1 MTDSANLK
9 SAGFDPAGKTVVVT
23 GAGNGIGA
31 GLAAAMAARG
41 ARVVVAD
48 LDAEGAHRTV
58 ATIVAAGGT
67 ALAVPGD
74 AASQEGVDALIAAA
88 REGYG
93 PIDAWFANAGVD
105 RGRGLEATDAEWDL
119 SWNVNVLA
127 HVHAARRLV
136 PEWIERGGGRFV
148 VTASAAGLLT
158 MLDAPAYSV
167 TKHGAVAFAEWLSA
181 TYRHRGV
188 VVQAVCPQGVQ
199 TRMLQ
204 QSGPLEELLSRD
216 SALTVEDVAVSV
228 EQALDGDDFLI
239 LPHAEVA
246 DYYRARA
253 GQTDRWLAGMN
264 KLQRRLETATEDS
277 AG

>member
-1 MTDSANLK
+1 MGA
-9 SAGFDPAGKTVVVT
+9 FDPADKTIVVT

-31 GLAAAMAARG
+31 GLATAMAARG

-48 LDAEGAHRTV
+48 LDAEGVARTV
-58 ATIVAAGGT
+58 ADIVAAGGT
-67 ALAVPGD
+67 AHPAPGD
-74 AASQEGVDALIAAA
+74 AASQEGVDALIATA
-88 REGYG
+88 REAYG

-105 RGRGLEATDAEWDL
+105 RGRGLEADDADWDL

-158 MLDAPAYSV
+158 MLGAPAYSV

-181 TYRHRGV
+181 TYRHRGI
-188 VVQAVCPQGVQ
+188 VVQAICPQGVQ

-204 QSGPLEELLSRD
+204 QSGPLEELLSHD
-216 SALTVEDVAVSV
+216 VALTVDDVAASV
-228 EQALDGDDFLI
+228 EKALEGDDFLI

-246 DYYRARA
+246 DYYAVRARA
-253 GQTDRWLAGMN
+253 TDRWLAGMN
-264 KLQRRLETATEDS
+264 KLQQRLDS
-277 AG
+277 AQ

>member
-1 MTDSANLK
+1 MT
-9 SAGFDPAGKTVVVT
+9 GFDPTGSTVVVT

-31 GLAAAMAARG
+31 ALATTMAAHG
-41 ARVVVAD
+41 ARTVVAD
-48 LDAEGAHRTV
+48 LDAAGAARTV
-58 ATIVAAGGT
+58 EAITAAGGT
-67 ALAVPGD
+67 ALGVPGD
-74 AASQEGVDALIAAA
+74 AASQDGVDALIAAA
-88 REGYG
+88 RAEYG

-105 RGRGLEATDAEWDL
+105 RGRGLDASDDDWEL

-136 PEWIERGGGRFV
+136 PDWVERGRGRFV

-158 MLDAPAYSV
+158 MLGAPAYSV

-199 TRMLQ
+199 TRMLDDA
-204 QSGPLEELLSRD
+204 GPLKELLSHD
-216 SALTVEDVAVSV
+216 TALTVDDVAGAVLEACS
-228 EQALDGDDFLI
+228 DDRFLI
-239 LPHAEVA
+239 LPHPEVA

-253 GQTDRWLAGMN
+253 QATDRWLGGMN
-264 KLQRRLETATEDS
+264 RLQRGLETTTRQENRP
-277 AG
+277 

>member
-105 RGRGLEATDAEWDL
+105 RGRGLEATDVEWDL

-216 SALTVEDVAVSV
+216 SALT
-228 EQALDGDDFLI
+228 
-239 LPHAEVA
+239 
-246 DYYRARA
+246 
-253 GQTDRWLAGMN
+253 
-264 KLQRRLETATEDS
+264 
-277 AG
+277 